1 MRGIQLTSVMKNI
14 KFVDIKSTEV
24 IEEGKDQV
32 IPSSTMQIND
42 QLRTSG
48 CQCLRRSRSI
58 VSSSGTTNWP
68 VKNKLSNQSLLK

>member
-14 KFVDIKSTEV
+14 KIVDIKSTEV

-32 IPSSTMQIND
+32 IPSSTMQINN

-48 CQCLRRSRSI
+48 CQCLR
-58 VSSSGTTNWP
+58 
-68 VKNKLSNQSLLK
+68 